1 MTRSLSLFEV
11 AETTDKALLVEAI
24 SKEETSTW
32 NPRRIYEALIR
43 EAKVEPLVAHQITR
57 EVEEILLKSGIKR
70 ITTAFIREIGRAH
83 V

>member
-24 SKEETSTW
+24 SKEETSSW

-43 EAKVEPLVAHQITR
+43 EA
-57 EVEEILLKSGIKR
+57 
-70 ITTAFIREIGRAH
+70 
-83 V
+83 